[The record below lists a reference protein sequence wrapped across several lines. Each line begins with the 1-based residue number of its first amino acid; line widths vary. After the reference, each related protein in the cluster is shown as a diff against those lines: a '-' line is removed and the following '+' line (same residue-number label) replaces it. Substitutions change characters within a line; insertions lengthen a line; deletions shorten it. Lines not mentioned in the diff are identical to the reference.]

1 MYSPENMCAVV
12 IFQDKTPQMQYTSE
26 LENLIIQAMFDEH
39 TAVMLL
45 IEPLTGQIIDANH
58 AASAFYGYSREKLK
72 SMCIDEIS
80 PSFHE
85 EIKRRYLA
93 KLDQENQYF
102 VYPHRLSNGELRMVD
117 VYSSQIHDV
126 DNTYYYLIIFDVT
139 AREKYKQELY
149 NEKELLRLTLESIGD
164 GVVTTDTGGWITF
177 MNRAAQKITG
187 WEEWKSQNIHFNDIF
202 HLLNE
207 ETGKPIESPFAK
219 ALKSGSVT
227 VMSNTV
233 LLNKQGMTVSLAS
246 SAAPIKDERGN
257 IFGTVMVFQDV
268 THARE
273 QQKQIHYMSYHDEL
287 TGLYNRRF
295 AIKEIKRLNRTR
307 QIPLAVIVG
316 DVNGLKITND
326 ALGHA
331 VGDKLLKKV
340 ATALKASCR
349 EEDIIARWG
358 GDEFIILLPNTSEQ
372 TVRTVVK
379 RMKKTFL
386 EVVGD

>member
-1 MYSPENMCAVV
+1 
-12 IFQDKTPQMQYTSE
+12 MQYTSE

-164 GVVTTDTGGWITF
+164 GVVTTDTNCRITF

-187 WEEWKSQNIHFNDIF
+187 WDERESLNIYFSDVF

-207 ETGKPIESPFAK
+207 ETGEPVKNPIVK
-219 ALKSGSVT
+219 ALKTRRVT
-227 VMSNTV
+227 QISSRTV
-233 LLNKQGMTVSLAS
+233 LINKQGKVVALAD

-257 IFGTVMVFQDV
+257 TLGAVMVFQDV
-268 THARE
+268 TNERE
-273 QQKQIHYMSYHDEL
+273 QQRQIQYMSYHDEL
-287 TGLYNRRF
+287 TGLYNRR
-295 AIKEIKRLNRTR
+295 E
-307 QIPLAVIVG
+307 
-316 DVNGLKITND
+316 VN
-326 ALGHA
+326 
-331 VGDKLLKKV
+331 
-340 ATALKASCR
+340 
-349 EEDIIARWG
+349 
-358 GDEFIILLPNTSEQ
+358 FII
-372 TVRTVVK
+372 
-379 RMKKTFL
+379 
-386 EVVGD
+386 